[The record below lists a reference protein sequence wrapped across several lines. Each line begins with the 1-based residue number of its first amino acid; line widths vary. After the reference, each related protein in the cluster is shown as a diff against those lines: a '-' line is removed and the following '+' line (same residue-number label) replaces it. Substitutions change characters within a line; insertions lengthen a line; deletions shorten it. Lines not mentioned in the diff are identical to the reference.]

1 MAWRVKRGGK
11 SHLVLLSPNFHEVR
25 TNKSFALKLAH
36 KFHLEN
42 DLISLKHPVHEGM
55 PSSRNALIAL
65 ARKYPRSRGSTL
77 SLSSRFTFNYFRP
90 CASICRVC
98 ESDDFME
105 TLFFRRAASEGVT
118 RPSPRI
124 VSNPF

>member
-1 MAWRVKRGGK
+1 MKGNKGR
-11 SHLVLLSPNFHEVR
+11 SQLVLLSPNFHEVR
-25 TNKSFALKLAH
+25 TNKSFALKLTH

-77 SLSSRFTFNYFRP
+77 SLSLSLLDSLLITFDL
-90 CASICRVC
+90 ASICRLC

-105 TLFFRRAASEGVT
+105 TLFFRGVASKGVT